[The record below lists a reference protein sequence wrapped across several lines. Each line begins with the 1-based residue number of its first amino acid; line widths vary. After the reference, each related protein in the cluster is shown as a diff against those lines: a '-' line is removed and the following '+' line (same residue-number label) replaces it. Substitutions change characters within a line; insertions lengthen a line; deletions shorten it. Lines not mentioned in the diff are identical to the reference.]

1 MKSLLHA
8 LVGAVSLRVSLSA
21 VAGPNWDVI
30 ESART
35 AKRAEA
41 QQHKPQKP
49 DDSKAMLRHHDA
61 MMQKCREMMDQ
72 AK

>member
-1 MKSLLHA
+1 M
-8 LVGAVSLRVSLSA
+8 GASR
-21 VAGPNWDVI
+21 GPKHQT
-30 ESART
+30 SRART

-72 AK
+72 TK